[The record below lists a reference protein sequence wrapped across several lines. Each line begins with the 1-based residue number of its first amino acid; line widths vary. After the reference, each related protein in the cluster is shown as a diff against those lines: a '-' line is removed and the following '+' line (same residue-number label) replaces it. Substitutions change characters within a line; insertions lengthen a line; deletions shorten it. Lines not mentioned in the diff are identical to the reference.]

1 MRKSVLHVLFIMG
14 LLAFQMDLV
23 AAGTLGTQNQGGVS
37 GYYSIGETQEGDVE
51 PPLISNVSFSPRYP
65 LSRDKVSITVTVT
78 DVGSGVKEV
87 KLVYWEDLIY
97 YWVGEHW
104 GWGKYEWMW
113 WGLYVKTENLT
124 KRMMKVG
131 NTSTYRAE
139 LLELPY
145 RTKVSFVIQASDN
158 AGNIAVSN
166 VYSYYV
172 VRGAPSI
179 ILEEVNSMLEW
190 LGYFSV
196 LLILTIKVGGVG
208 KKGKKSEDRRV

>member
-1 MRKSVLHVLFIMG
+1 MSKNVFHVLFIIG
-14 LLAFQMDLV
+14 LLAFQIDPA
-23 AAGTLGTQNQGGVS
+23 AAGTLGTQDQGGVF
-37 GYYSIGETQEGDVE
+37 GYCSIGETRESDVE
-51 PPLISNVSFSPRYP
+51 PPRISNASYSPRYP
-65 LSRDKVSITVTVT
+65 LSRDKVSIMATVT
-78 DVGSGVKEV
+78 DAGSGVKEV
-87 KLVYWEDLIY
+87 KLVYQEDLIF

-124 KRMMKVG
+124 IRMMRLG
-131 NTSTYRAE
+131 NTSTYRVE

-145 RTKVSFVIQASDN
+145 RTKVSFKIQASDN
-158 AGNIAVSN
+158 AGNIAVSD

-190 LGYFSV
+190 LGYLSV
-196 LLILTIKVGGVG
+196 LLILTIKVGETV
-208 KKGKKSEDRRV
+208 KKRVKKSESR

>member
-23 AAGTLGTQNQGGVS
+23 AAGTQNQGGVS

-196 LLILTIKVGGVG
+196 LLILTIKVGGAG